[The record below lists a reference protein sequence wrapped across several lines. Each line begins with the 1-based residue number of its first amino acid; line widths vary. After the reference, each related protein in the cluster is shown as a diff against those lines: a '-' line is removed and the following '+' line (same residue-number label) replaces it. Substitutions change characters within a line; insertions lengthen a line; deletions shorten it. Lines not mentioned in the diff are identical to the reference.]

1 LCRASG
7 IGAGESRRFIRAKKP
22 KRPFADC
29 NSVQGADLRVTTQ
42 KQAKKQ
48 IKSRPTFPQRRQECV
63 AAGLVRAYLNPH
75 ITGVIWMVLSQM
87 MLNLSS

>member
-1 LCRASG
+1 VPRFRHR
-7 IGAGESRRFIRAKKP
+7 SRRKQAFHSGQKAES
-22 KRPFADC
+22 PFADC

-75 ITGVIWMVLSQM
+75 ITGAIWMVLSQM
-87 MLNLSS
+87 MLDLSS